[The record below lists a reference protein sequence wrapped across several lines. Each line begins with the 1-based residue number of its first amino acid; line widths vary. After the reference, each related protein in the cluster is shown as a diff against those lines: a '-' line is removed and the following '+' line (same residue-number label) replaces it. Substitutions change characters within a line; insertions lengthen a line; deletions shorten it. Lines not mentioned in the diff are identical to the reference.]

1 MTKRFYRTL
10 RAQLRDFRVLLGE
23 SKFALLV
30 FLVVVLGGGMLF
42 FLSYRFP
49 DTNQGPG
56 FGESIYASFAL
67 VFFETI
73 LPFPEQ
79 WYLQLIYFLIPI
91 IGLTAVVDGLLRF
104 GSALTS
110 KQTRGQK
117 WQVAMA
123 STYRNHII
131 VCGVGKVGYR
141 VILELSNYERE
152 LVAIEQSPDGRF
164 VDKVKELGVPV
175 IIADARRT
183 ETLYKAGIEH
193 ADAIVPVTDDE
204 LTNVD
209 IGLDALEIRPD
220 IKVVLRMFDPDL
232 ARRVETGFGIKT
244 AFSTSALAAPIFAS
258 AAMRM
263 NAKHSFYIGD
273 TLLNISEL
281 LVGPE
286 SSLIGKTAGQLEAEM
301 DLSVVCYEDQNCVD
315 YHPGEGKEI
324 QPGNKLLFLV
334 PLGTSERL
342 QQMNRGEA

>member
-1 MTKRFYRTL
+1 M
-10 RAQLRDFRVLLGE
+10 LLGE

-49 DTNQGPG
+49 GTNQGPG
-56 FGESIYASFAL
+56 FVESIYASFAL

-110 KQTRGQK
+110 KQARGQK

-141 VILELSNYERE
+141 VILELLNYGRE
-152 LVAIEQSPDGRF
+152 LVAIEQRPDGRF

-183 ETLYKAGIEH
+183 ESLYKAGIEH
-193 ADAIVPVTDDE
+193 ADSIVPVTDDE

-209 IGLDALEIRPD
+209 IGLDAREIRPG

-232 ARRVETGFGIKT
+232 ARRVETGFGIHT

-263 NAKHSFYIGD
+263 DVKHSFYIGD

-281 LVGPE
+281 VVGPE
-286 SSLIGKTAGQLEAEM
+286 SSLIGKTVGQIEAEM
-301 DLSVVCYEDQNCVD
+301 DLSVVCFEDQSCVD

-334 PLGTSERL
+334 PLGTLERL
-342 QQMNRGEA
+342 QQMNRGEG